1 VTAIKRAFA
10 ATVVVALFV
19 TVTAVLLLVWG
30 LRLLQAGEQ
39 ALDQQRLPAAA
50 HDFARAR
57 RRLSVASALLD
68 PFAIT
73 LDWLPPGRNNFGSAQ
88 RLADGSVDLAQA
100 GGDAAAAAGRAR
112 SEGLTSEAVLAAL
125 GRTADLLASAETDV
139 RAASP
144 GRFTAPPLAHAKR
157 RIAAAAQRLADR
169 VRVVAALGAL
179 LEARGKYLL
188 AVQNPAELR
197 ATGGL
202 VGAWG
207 IIDTRRERVRLTQL
221 GTDLDLPAPRQPV
234 AVPGQFA
241 ARYGRFGAA
250 RLWANANMS
259 ADFLTSARV
268 LLGLYRSARGT
279 SLDGVVA
286 IDPVALSYLLEIV
299 GPVRVRGVELRA
311 GRFVSQSLV
320 EAYRLPREQRG
331 QLLLA
336 GAEAGWR
343 AFREGRRLLEI
354 TQALGTAAA
363 EGHLLAYAKAPWLE
377 RQLVHAGLAGAIARP
392 PGDYLLVVRQNAAAN
407 KLDYY
412 LSTGLV
418 YEVRVRADGNA
429 TARLTIDLTNHAPR
443 AGLPDYV
450 TGGPLTGKPIGFARS
465 WFSVYAPERGDVVRF
480 SGTQGRT
487 VESAVEAGHAVY
499 SWFEGV
505 APGRTVR
512 ARLWF
517 RLPRSVDDR
526 HRYTLLVQRQP
537 MLSPA
542 RLVVRVNGRRLFAG
556 PLFHA
561 VTVAA
566 PSEPAAGG
574 GDHFASRH
582 DQAGSGR

>member
-1 VTAIKRAFA
+1 VTAIKRAVA
-10 ATVVVALFV
+10 ATVAVALCV

-30 LRLLQAGEQ
+30 LRLLQAGER
-39 ALDQQRLPAAA
+39 ALEQQRLPAAA
-50 HDFARAR
+50 ADFAKAR

-68 PFAIT
+68 PFAFT
-73 LDWLPPGRNNFGSAQ
+73 LDWLPPTRNNLGNAERLAGGSA
-88 RLADGSVDLAQA
+88 DLAQA
-100 GGDAAAAAGRAR
+100 GGDVAAAAGRAR
-112 SEGLTSEAVLAAL
+112 REGLTSEAVLAAL
-125 GRTADLLASAETDV
+125 GRTADLVASANTDV

-144 GRFTAPPLAHAKR
+144 GRFTAPPLADAKR
-157 RIAAAAQRLADR
+157 RIAAVARPLADR
-169 VRVVAALGAL
+169 ARVVAALGAL
-179 LEARGKYLL
+179 LGARGAYLL
-188 AVQNPAELR
+188 VVQNPAELR

-207 IIDTRRERVRLTQL
+207 IIATRQGRVRLTRL

-241 ARYGRFGAA
+241 ARYGRFGAS

-259 ADFLTSARV
+259 ADFLTSARL

-286 IDPVALSYLLEIV
+286 IDPVALSYLLEV
-299 GPVRVRGVELRA
+299 LGPVRVRGVELRA

-331 QLLLA
+331 QLLVA

-343 AFREGRRLLEI
+343 AFGDGRRLLEI
-354 TQALGTAAA
+354 TQALATAAA
-363 EGHLLAYAKAPWLE
+363 EGHLLAYAKVPRLE
-377 RQLVHAGLAGAIARP
+377 RQIAEAGFAGAIARP

-412 LSTGLV
+412 LSTRLV
-418 YEVRVRADGNA
+418 YEVRVHGDGSA
-429 TARLTIDLTNHAPR
+429 TARLTIALTNNAPR

-465 WFSVYAPERGDVVRF
+465 WVSVYAPERGGVVRF

-487 VESAVEAGHAVY
+487 VESAVEDGHAVY

-512 ARLWF
+512 VRLWS
-517 RLPRSVDDR
+517 RLPRAVDDK

-542 RLVVRVNGRRLFAG
+542 LLVVRVNGRQLFVG
-556 PLFHA
+556 PLFHDE
-561 VTVAA
+561 TFAA
-566 PSEPAAGG
+566 PSGATAGD
-574 GDHFASRH
+574 GDHFASQDDH
-582 DQAGSGR
+582 AGSSR